1 MQLDVI
7 EPALLDI
14 SGKMSDEE
22 FFEFCVRNQE
32 YRIERAANG
41 KVMVMS
47 GTGGKTGNR
56 NMELS
61 FQLQAWT
68 KGDGRGVAFDSS
80 TLFRLPNTAMRL
92 PDAAWVSRLRLAK
105 LSEQDKERYLPLCP
119 DFVVELTSPSDRLP
133 AVQDKMLE
141 WMSNGCQLGW
151 LLHVAERQVL
161 IYRTNSAITILEEP
175 AQLAGEPPVE
185 GFLLDLQLLWN
196 PGW

>member
-1 MQLDVI
+1 MQLDVRD
-7 EPALLDI
+7 PALLDI
-14 SGKMSDEE
+14 SGRMSDEE

-56 NMELS
+56 NAKLTR
-61 FQLQAWT
+61 QLDMWAEQ
-68 KGDGRGVAFDSS
+68 DGRGVAFDSS

-92 PDAAWVSRLRLAK
+92 PDAAWVSRTRLAK
-105 LSEQDKERYLPLCP
+105 LSEQDKECYLPLCP
-119 DFVVELTSPSDRLP
+119 DFVVELTSPSERLP
-133 AVQDKMLE
+133 AVQDKMQE

-151 LLHVAERQVL
+151 LLHVAERQVH
-161 IYRTNSAITILEEP
+161 IYRTPTAITVLEAP
-175 AQLAGEPPVE
+175 AQLAGEGPVE
-185 GFLLDLQLLWN
+185 GFQLDLQLIWN